1 MQVREVMT
9 PNVDWVPPDTPV
21 QEAAKRMR
29 DDNVGA
35 LPIGENDK
43 LIGMVTDRDI
53 VVRLLSEGRDIGSA
67 TVRDAMS
74 DKLLYCFEDEDIESV
89 AGNMGDNHVRRLPV
103 VNSDKRLVGM
113 ISLGDIARSGA
124 ERAAGEAL
132 RQASEP
138 RT

>member
-9 PNVDWVPPDTPV
+9 PNVDWVPPGTSV

-53 VVRLLSEGRDIGSA
+53 VIRLLSEGRDMGSA

-74 DKLLYCFEDEDIESV
+74 DKLLYCFEDEDIENV